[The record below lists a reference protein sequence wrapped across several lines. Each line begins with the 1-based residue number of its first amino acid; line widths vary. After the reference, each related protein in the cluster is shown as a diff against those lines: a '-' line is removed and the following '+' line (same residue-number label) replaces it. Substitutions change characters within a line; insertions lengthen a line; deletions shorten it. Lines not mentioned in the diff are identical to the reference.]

1 MKGYKR
7 ILVLSGILILP
18 LLIGWGFNQ
27 SNSLISSGSVA
38 YSAVGTD
45 DQHAAE
51 SDEQAAGDTD
61 DQQLTGVETH
71 TGSILLPQKRTILL
85 RKTQLRGYASYQY
98 YCAVCH
104 GKGGGGNGSNAKNL
118 SIPPRKHNDA
128 DYMANLS
135 DAYLS
140 RIIKEGGASPGLSP
154 LMPPWGG
161 ALNDDEISNLIAFLR
176 ILPDRQM
183 VASVEEHQK
192 SAGMGGHGH
201 GGGGADDQHATEAG
215 DHHGAGSDDHDA
227 GGTDDHHADAADD
240 HKATTTD
247 DHPAAE
253 TDDNKSEGAADHH
266 ADEADDHKTAD
277 AGDHHGTEVDE
288 HKEPSTDDHHA
299 AETDDHKA
307 ANAEDHHGAE
317 AGEQHEAGSED
328 NHTD

>member
-18 LLIGWGFNQ
+18 LLIGWGFNH

-38 YSAVGTD
+38 YSAVGAD
-45 DQHAAE
+45 DQLTAE
-51 SDEQAAGDTD
+51 SDEQTAGDTD
-61 DQQLTGVETH
+61 DQQLPGVESH

-85 RKTQLRGYASYQY
+85 GKTQLRGYASYQY

-128 DYMANLS
+128 PYMENLS
-135 DAYLS
+135 DVYLS
-140 RIIKEGGASPGLSP
+140 RIIKEGGASQGLSP

-161 ALNDDEISNLIAFLR
+161 ALSDEEISNLIAFLR

-192 SAGMGGHGH
+192 SAGMGGHH

-227 GGTDDHHADAADD
+227 
-240 HKATTTD
+240 
-247 DHPAAE
+247 
-253 TDDNKSEGAADHH
+253 
-266 ADEADDHKTAD
+266 
-277 AGDHHGTEVDE
+277 
-288 HKEPSTDDHHA
+288 
-299 AETDDHKA
+299 
-307 ANAEDHHGAE
+307 
-317 AGEQHEAGSED
+317 
-328 NHTD
+328 

>member
-7 ILVLSGILILP
+7 ILVLSSILILS
-18 LLIGWGFNQ
+18 LLIGWGFNH

-45 DQHAAE
+45 DQLAAE
-51 SDEQAAGDTD
+51 SDEQTAGDTD
-61 DQQLTGVETH
+61 DQQLPGVETN

-85 RKTQLRGYASYQY
+85 GKTQLRGYASYQY

-128 DYMANLS
+128 PYMANLS

-140 RIIKEGGASPGLSP
+140 RIIKEGGASQGLSP

-161 ALNDDEISNLIAFLR
+161 ALNDEEISNLIAFLR

-192 SAGMGGHGH
+192 SAGMGGHH
-201 GGGGADDQHATEAG
+201 GGAEAEGHHATGTDDHQAAEADDHK
-215 DHHGAGSDDHDA
+215 DA
-227 GGTDDHHADAADD
+227 AGTDDHH
-240 HKATTTD
+240 
-247 DHPAAE
+247 E
-253 TDDNKSEGAADHH
+253 TD
-266 ADEADDHKTAD
+266 
-277 AGDHHGTEVDE
+277 VDE
-288 HKEPSTDDHHA
+288 HKEPSTDDHDA
-299 AETDDHKA
+299 TETDDHQA
-307 ANAEDHHGAE
+307 ANADDHHGAE

>member
-7 ILVLSGILILP
+7 ILVLSSILILS
-18 LLIGWGFNQ
+18 LLIGWGFNH

-45 DQHAAE
+45 DQLAAE
-51 SDEQAAGDTD
+51 SDEQTAGDTD
-61 DQQLTGVETH
+61 DQQLPGVETN

-85 RKTQLRGYASYQY
+85 GKTQLRGYASYQY

-128 DYMANLS
+128 PYMANLS

-140 RIIKEGGASPGLSP
+140 RIIKEGGASQGLSP

-161 ALNDDEISNLIAFLR
+161 ALNDEEISNLIAFLR

-183 VASVEEHQK
+183 VASVEKHQK
-192 SAGMGGHGH
+192 SAGMGGHH
-201 GGGGADDQHATEAG
+201 GGAEAEGHHATG
-215 DHHGAGSDDHDA
+215 TDDHQAAEADEHTA
-227 GGTDDHHADAADD
+227 AGTDDHHADPADD

-247 DHPAAE
+247 DHPVAE
-253 TDDNKSEGAADHH
+253 TDDHKSEGAADQH
-266 ADEADDHKTAD
+266 ADEADDHKD
-277 AGDHHGTEVDE
+277 ASGTDDHHETDVDE
-288 HKEPSTDDHHA
+288 HKEPSTDDHDA
-299 AETDDHKA
+299 TETDDHQA
-307 ANAEDHHGAE
+307 ANADDHHGAE

-328 NHTD
+328 SHTD